1 MIAETNTVNF
11 RRNVEEFLSKV
22 QYRHDSVVINQDG
35 KPVAALI
42 DIKLFE
48 QIHRMREHF
57 DVLSQNIAAGY
68 VDVSAADAI
77 ADIEA
82 AIAAYCGSLSCI
94 DFSVKVQRTKLPH
107 RARHACLTSSRRR
120 RTVVN
125 IAHKRI
131 HRP

>member
-1 MIAETNTVNF
+1 MITETSAVNF
-11 RRNVEEFLSKV
+11 RRNLGELLSQV

-48 QIHRMREHF
+48 QIRRMREHF

-77 ADIEA
+77 AEIEA
-82 AIAAYCGSLSCI
+82 AIAAL
-94 DFSVKVQRTKLPH
+94 
-107 RARHACLTSSRRR
+107 
-120 RTVVN
+120 
-125 IAHKRI
+125 
-131 HRP
+131 